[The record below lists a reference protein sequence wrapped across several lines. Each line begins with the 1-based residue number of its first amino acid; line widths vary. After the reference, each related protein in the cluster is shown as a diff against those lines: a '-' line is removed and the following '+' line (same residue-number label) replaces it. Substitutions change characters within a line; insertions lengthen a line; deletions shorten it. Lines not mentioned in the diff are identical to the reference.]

1 MSGPGKEPPTKTD
14 EAELFRKMVEG
25 VRPLKADGRADLR
38 SQKKRASQHRPHP
51 EHTTRHGESEPFP
64 LNEEDRVEPEESLLY
79 VRSPLPH
86 STLRKLRKGEP
97 CSSMEIDLH
106 GLNSR
111 EATEALDEFLV
122 EAVAHRVRCFHL
134 IHGKGRRSADQL
146 PVLKSLVNRWL
157 RQRREVLAFCSA
169 RQRDGG
175 TGALYVLLK
184 RQPPQE

>member
-1 MSGPGKEPPTKTD
+1 
-14 EAELFRKMVEG
+14 
-25 VRPLKADGRADLR
+25 
-38 SQKKRASQHRPHP
+38 
-51 EHTTRHGESEPFP
+51 
-64 LNEEDRVEPEESLLY
+64 
-79 VRSPLPH
+79 
-86 STLRKLRKGEP
+86 
-97 CSSMEIDLH
+97 MEIDLH